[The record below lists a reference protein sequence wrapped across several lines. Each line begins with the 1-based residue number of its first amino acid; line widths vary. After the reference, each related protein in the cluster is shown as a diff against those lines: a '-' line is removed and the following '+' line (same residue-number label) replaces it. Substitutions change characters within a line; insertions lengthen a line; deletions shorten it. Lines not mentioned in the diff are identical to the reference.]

1 MEIPLIVRDHQ
12 FSGETV
18 YAWKRVWK
26 AICDMCYHGA
36 NIQEEM
42 ITTPGYF
49 QVDEELML
57 SKCEKEQ
64 TQFYGQ
70 RYAINDE
77 QLTLDHT
84 WKEYSLNA
92 GLGFNPLVVP
102 EFKRL
107 HVPAHLFYTLG
118 VDSWFKH
125 SFPNCTVTF
134 WEN

>member
-1 MEIPLIVRDHQ
+1 
-12 FSGETV
+12 
-18 YAWKRVWK
+18 
-26 AICDMCYHGA
+26 MCYHGA